1 MTANA
6 NETNSVGIHLVEYVW
21 EPFTFHGRH
30 LTFAEHCGTRL
41 SEANCS
47 HWGAAVYKW
56 EGLLTQGTQVGKVGV
71 LIGETDD
78 LRQRIKQYISGTQK
92 SGNKYW
98 RETFLMKGDV
108 RLYILNVGQVKIFSS
123 GGEPIVLKT
132 NNLENN
138 NFRLVLE
145 QLLVLRENL
154 RKDEKR
160 WIVNR
165 KLGEL
170 RGADKRKLQS
180 HFERDY
186 Q

>member
-1 MTANA
+1 MAINA
-6 NETNSVGIHLVEYVW
+6 YVTNSVGLHLVEYVW
-21 EPFTFHGRH
+21 EPFTFNGRH
-30 LTFAEHCGTRL
+30 LSFKEHCGTRL
-41 SEANCS
+41 NEANCS

-56 EGLLTQGTQVGKVGV
+56 EGLLTQGAQVGKVGV

-98 RETFLMKGDV
+98 RETFLENGDV
-108 RLYILNVGQVKIFSS
+108 HLYILNVGQVKIISS
-123 GGEPIVLKT
+123 CGEPIIFKT
-132 NNLENN
+132 NDIFKNN
-138 NFRLVLE
+138 NLRLVLE

-154 RKDEKR
+154 RKDEKH

-170 RGADKRKLQS
+170 TS
-180 HFERDY
+180 
-186 Q
+186 